1 MATWDDV
8 ARICLALPGTTEAL
22 SRGSRHWR
30 VADKLFV
37 WERPLRRRDLEE
49 VGDQGE
55 VLGVRTADLDAKEA
69 FLVEEPEV
77 CFTTSHFD
85 GYPAVL
91 VRLRPLRAP
100 LLREL
105 LTEAW
110 LARAPKTAVRQFLQS
125 HPRAPGGS

>member
-1 MATWDDV
+1 MATWAQV
-8 ARICLALPGTTEAL
+8 SRAALALPLVEETSPRAWKVKGKPLA
-22 SRGSRHWR
+22 
-30 VADKLFV
+30 
-37 WERPLRRRDLEE
+37 WERPLRPRDLEE

-69 FLVEEPEV
+69 YLVEEPAV
-77 CFTTSHFD
+77 CFTTSHFQ

-110 LARAPKTAVRQFLQS
+110 LAQAPRAAVREW
-125 HPRAPGGS
+125 RARHA

>member
-1 MATWDDV
+1 VATWAQV
-8 ARICLALPGTTEAL
+8 SKAALALPLVEEHGRSWKVKGKSLA
-22 SRGSRHWR
+22 
-30 VADKLFV
+30 

-55 VLGVRTADLDAKEA
+55 VIGFRTAGLDAKEA
-69 FLVEEPEV
+69 YLLEEPEV
-77 CFTTSHFD
+77 CFTTSHFN

-91 VRLRPLRAP
+91 VRLRALRAP

-110 LARAPKTAVRQFLQS
+110 LAQAPKTAVKAFL
-125 HPRAPGGS
+125 AG

>member
-1 MATWDDV
+1 MATWAQV
-8 ARICLALPGTTEAL
+8 SRAALALPLVEE
-22 SRGSRHWR
+22 SDRSWR
-30 VADKLFV
+30 VKGKSIA

-110 LARAPKTAVRQFLQS
+110 LARAPKTAVREFLA
-125 HPRAPGGS
+125 R